1 MIRQNSEPM
10 PGPVQIVSFENEQ
23 DEMIVRR
30 FGHRGC
36 STMGSNTKTRP
47 GRHLR
52 DAALAEGD
60 VPASTSLREQIKTFI
75 HKHAGDRP

>member
-1 MIRQNSEPM
+1 M
-10 PGPVQIVSFENEQ
+10 PEPVQIVAFENEQ

-30 FGHRGC
+30 LVTGLVQQWDRIPKHVQGDI
-36 STMGSNTKTRP
+36 
-47 GRHLR
+47 LR

-60 VPASTSLREQIKTFI
+60 ATASTSLREQIKTFI